1 LNDRANGPLREAP
14 FVRKASMT
22 VPPRLFKHILPIT
35 AAALLFVSIAESPF
49 APASGNGAVSAVPSW
64 GDGGMAPQV
73 DRSRKGDRLRL
84 TPAAQTVNTTFIPRV
99 FAPAATFPDMN
110 DREHVPARGP
120 APLADCVGQASP
132 AADAIM
138 GRDIS
143 SCFV

>member
-1 LNDRANGPLREAP
+1 MDIP
-14 FVRKASMT
+14 S
-22 VPPRLFKHILPIT
+22 PRSQYILTGAI
-35 AAALLFVSIAESPF
+35 AALLLGSLSDRSF
-49 APASGNGAVSAVPSW
+49 APQSEPYDGGASTVSAW
-64 GDGGMAPQV
+64 GGADPAPQL
-73 DRSRKGDRLRL
+73 DRSRKGDRLLQR
-84 TPAAQTVNTTFIPRV
+84 PAGQVVNTTFIPRIL
-99 FAPAATFPDMN
+99 APAVTFPDMD